1 MFKIKSFFMLLLS
14 FLLFHSLPAR
24 AQKKA
29 ELVSTRW
36 VGKPIQV
43 DGALNDWK
51 DSLSLYNN
59 NAKLYYAIA
68 NDEENLYVAIRN
80 NSREGLSKILT
91 GGISFSANI
100 EGKKKNAP
108 TVTFPV
114 LDRTPGKNR
123 NRNAN
128 QEIEEMQNQALSRIK
143 EIRVEGFK
151 EIIDGGIS
159 LYNTYGI
166 KAAAS
171 FDANNNLVQEI
182 AIPLSLLNLKAG
194 SSDLVTYRI
203 KINGLPTP
211 AGKAQNQDN
220 YRSNRGGMYGNQPYR
235 STPVN
240 KAFSSIEFYIKSKL
254 ALKQ

>member
-1 MFKIKSFFMLLLS
+1 MIKIKSSFMLLMSVL
-14 FLLFHSLPAR
+14 FLHSLPAL

-29 ELVSTRW
+29 ELVSTQW
-36 VGKPIQV
+36 AGKPIQV
-43 DGALNDWK
+43 DGVLNDWK

-59 NAKLYYAIA
+59 DAKLYYAIS
-68 NDEENLYVAIRN
+68 NDDENLYVAFRN

-91 GGISFSANI
+91 GGISFSASN
-100 EGKKKNAP
+100 EVKMKNAP

-123 NRNAN
+123 NRNA
-128 QEIEEMQNQALSRIK
+128 QPEIEEIQNQALSRIK
-143 EIRVEGFK
+143 EIKVEGFK

-166 KAAAS
+166 KAAVS

-182 AIPLSLLNLKAG
+182 AIPLSRLNLKAG

-211 AGKAQNQDN
+211 AGMAQRQDN